1 MGLAYYREPSQQFL
15 EGLADEDPFSVSG
28 FQGMSD
34 RTVEGLGLLS
44 ASVTPFKKGIAPDD
58 LECHQWDY
66 LRLFVGPGRPKAP
79 PWESFYRTEERIM
92 VSRYTLEVR
101 TCYERF
107 GLELENRDSEPD
119 DHIGLEMEFMAHL
132 CERCVQG
139 LQSGDKG
146 MVEEALLAQ
155 SRFLDEHML
164 VWVPEF
170 CNKVACA
177 AETGFYR
184 GMARLTEGFLDW
196 DRSLL
201 DPGMSPDPLQSD
213 RT

>member
-1 MGLAYYREPSQQFL
+1 
-15 EGLADEDPFSVSG
+15 
-28 FQGMSD
+28 
-34 RTVEGLGLLS
+34 
-44 ASVTPFKKGIAPDD
+44 
-58 LECHQWDY
+58 
-66 LRLFVGPGRPKAP
+66 
-79 PWESFYRTEERIM
+79 M